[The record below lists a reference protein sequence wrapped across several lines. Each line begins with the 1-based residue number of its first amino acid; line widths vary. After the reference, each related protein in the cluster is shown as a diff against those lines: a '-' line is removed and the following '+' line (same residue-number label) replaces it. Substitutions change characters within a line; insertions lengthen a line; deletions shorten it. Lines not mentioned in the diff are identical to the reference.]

1 MRKMLFVIIA
11 VMLVS
16 PAWAAVKI
24 VAIPDRDPANV
35 NNPPVPGSGVVAIRY
50 QGLNSERARA
60 FALDIIV
67 DNGVITEIGNYKRGT
82 DNGGYGIFPGNFS
95 RYITVLDTGEVEN
108 WDVNSYTPVAD
119 PNDPG
124 ALTGLNTSGITIEM
138 GSLYENSANA
148 PNPESANGVLLCT
161 IKCSQTCLLTI
172 TTNETRGGVVLEDA
186 SVADVNLADATDVN
200 VEVGS
205 GSGTNE
211 TYTGSHPEQW
221 IAVGQ
226 PACWLSSVNP
236 RQCHGDAD
244 GLAQGKQQFW
254 VSTNDLD
261 ILIAAWNKPLSSL
274 SGNQI
279 CADFDHLAQGKQQ
292 FRVSTNDL
300 DILIANWNKAG
311 IPAPDCP

>member
-1 MRKMLFVIIA
+1 MKKMLFVIIA

-16 PAWAAVKI
+16 PVWAAVKV

-35 NNPPVPGSGVVAIRY
+35 NNPPVPSSGVVAIRY
-50 QGLNSERARA
+50 QGLNSQRARA

-67 DNGVITEIGNYKRGT
+67 DNGVITEIGNFKRGT
-82 DNGGYGIFPGNFS
+82 DNGSYGIFPGNFS
-95 RYITVLDTGEVEN
+95 RYITVLDTGEVET

-138 GSLYENSANA
+138 GSLYENAANA

-172 TTNETRGGVVLEDA
+172 TTNQTRGGVVLEDA
-186 SVADVNLADATDVN
+186 SVADVNLAGATNVT
-200 VEVGS
+200 VEVGN
-205 GSGTNE
+205 GSGTSA
-211 TYTGSHPEQW
+211 YTGSHPEQW
-221 IAVGQ
+221 IEVGQ

-244 GLAQGKQQFW
+244 GMAQGKQQFW

-279 CADFDHLAQGKQQ
+279 CADFDHLPQGKQQ

-311 IPAPDCP
+311 SPAPDCP